1 MASTLR
7 PRPCR
12 LCRKWFRPDRRVGGG
27 QRVCSAEECQKAR
40 RKQTQAAWREANPDY
55 WVARRLQKRGQPG
68 EPEARRLPRPLERL
82 PWDIAQDEFGA
93 QGADFIGEFGRL
105 LVEHVQDEI
114 TAQVLDST

>member
-12 LCRKWFRPDRRVGGG
+12 ICRKWFRPNPRVGER
-27 QRVCSAEECQKAR
+27 QRACSGEECQKAR
-40 RKQTQAAWREANPDY
+40 RKKTQAAWREANADY
-55 WVARRLQKRGQPG
+55 GVARRLQTRKTQS
-68 EPEARRLPRPLERL
+68 EPEPQRLPRPLERL

-105 LVEHVQDEI
+105 LVGHVKDQI
-114 TAQVLDST
+114 AAQVLDST